1 MLRKTLRAKVVCIA
15 QVLLLISLNMVTPV
29 IHFSRNC
36 QTEVMFRSYICRDRY
51 FSGHQMLHSFFIP
64 WETSSMLS
72 CWCKSGCV
80 FYDTGSPHLLS
91 YQSACQQ
98 ILLTDP
104 APSWHLNL
112 KLTTPSLCVCSPPAF
127 CLHSGPDASS
137 CLCVWLAS
145 SSLYSQP
152 QSASSLPTRRPFTS
166 NMMYLTRIAR
176 HCPLSGAGVAL
187 RLFFCV
193 CLVWNPCSYSP
204 EPYNRPV
211 CCVHAVQD
219 DKHQAAN

>member
-91 YQSACQQ
+91 CQSACQQ

-104 APSWHLNL
+104 APSWHFNL
-112 KLTTPSLCVCSPPAF
+112 KLTTHSLCVCSPPAF
-127 CLHSGPDASS
+127 CLHDPGRM
-137 CLCVWLAS
+137 LA
-145 SSLYSQP
+145 
-152 QSASSLPTRRPFTS
+152 
-166 NMMYLTRIAR
+166 
-176 HCPLSGAGVAL
+176 HV
-187 RLFFCV
+187 CV
-193 CLVWNPCSYSP
+193 CDLPLPPCILNHRAP
-204 EPYNRPV
+204 PPYQHV
-211 CCVHAVQD
+211 VLSLLTWCTWHVSLDIVH
-219 DKHQAAN
+219 